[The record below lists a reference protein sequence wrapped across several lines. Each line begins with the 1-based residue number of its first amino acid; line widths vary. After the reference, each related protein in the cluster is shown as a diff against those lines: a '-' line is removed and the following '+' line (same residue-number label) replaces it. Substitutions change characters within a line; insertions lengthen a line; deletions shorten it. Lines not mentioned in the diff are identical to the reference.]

1 MTPFIVICAS
11 IGYAVESIFGFGGSV
26 VTYLLLIQMLSAKEA
41 VVLLPVFALAG
52 SLFILLSD
60 WAAVKW
66 VVIRKV
72 SLLAIPGLAAG
83 ALLMEHLGE
92 AYLAAGVLLIILIY
106 GISLIAGKNPV
117 VPKIIKNPLYLFSG
131 FIMGATSLGV
141 LFVPVVGSELG
152 DGDRR
157 SFRASLA
164 LLWFLTALVRV
175 LLYIATGVLTPR
187 SLLDGVWSYPFLLLA
202 IYIGFAIHKKIPE
215 ASYKRYVG
223 FAIAGISMINF
234 VLMFINSF

>member
-1 MTPFIVICAS
+1 MTPFIIICAS
-11 IGYAVESIFGFGGSV
+11 IGYAAESIFGFGGSV

-52 SLFILLSD
+52 SLFILISD

-83 ALLMEHLGE
+83 ALLMERLGE
-92 AYLAAGVLLIILIY
+92 DYLAAGVLLIILIY
-106 GISLIAGKNPV
+106 GISLIAGKNPA
-117 VPKIIKNPLYLFSG
+117 VPKNIKNPLYLFSG

-141 LFVPVVGSELG
+141 LFVPVVSAEL
-152 DGDRR
+152 GDRR

-202 IYIGFAIHKKIPE
+202 IYVGFAIHKKIPE

-234 VLMFINSF
+234 ILMFINSF